1 MFFMCFIMPIHL
13 KKKIIC
19 NLILIFG
26 LSISSSQNK
35 GTFNL
40 DPTLQSLMLPGWG
53 QSTLGFKGRSNTFFY
68 TESVIL
74 ISILATNKFSNEI
87 KRNYIAFASSHAFV
101 TSNGKDREFWV
112 DIGNYNSIEDYNDE
126 HLRNRETDD
135 LYPLNSEW
143 SWKWDSDENRRHFES
158 RRIQSDRFKLA
169 STFAVGA
176 LALNH
181 IISSIDALY
190 LKRKSKLNKLSFSS
204 YQNDVNEIGYK
215 IDYIF

>member
-1 MFFMCFIMPIHL
+1 
-13 KKKIIC
+13 
-19 NLILIFG
+19 LI
-26 LSISSSQNK
+26 
-35 GTFNL
+35 
-40 DPTLQSLMLPGWG
+40 LPGWC
-53 QSTLGFKGRSNTFFY
+53 QNPLGFKSRSNTFFY
-68 TESVIL
+68 TESAIL

-87 KRNYIAFASSHAFV
+87 KRNYIAFASNHAFV

-126 HLRNRETDD
+126 HLRNREADD

-204 YQNDVNEIGYK
+204 YQSDVNEIGYK
-215 IDYIF
+215 LEYNF